1 MLLYLLSVLATA
13 LALLVVDIIFP
24 GVTLANFPAAMV
36 AALAIGLV
44 NGFVRPILSVLA
56 LPVNFVTLGAFSLV
70 INGLCFWLA
79 SVVTPGFGVHG
90 LLAFLVGPVILSSV
104 STFLNRYLG
113 ERELPMF
120 KGRTESVLESGD
132 TNL

>member
-56 LPVNFVTLGAFSLV
+56 LPVNFITLGAFSLV

>member
-56 LPVNFVTLGAFSLV
+56 LPINFVTLGAFTLV

-79 SVVTPGFGVHG
+79 SVVTPGFSVHG
-90 LLAFLVGPVILSSV
+90 LLAFLVGPVVLSSV

-120 KGRTESVLESGD
+120 KGRTESALESGD
-132 TNL
+132 SNL